1 MRPRKPRALH
11 AGSRVAGFAPASPAG
26 GIRTQAGLAEL
37 RRLGFVVQSPTTVAT
52 EGYFAASTEKRRDEL
67 ARLCAEPAVD
77 SLIALRG
84 GYGSNYL
91 LDGFATDDLTSPK
104 CLVGFS
110 DITTI
115 QIFLWR
121 QARWVSFYGPMVA
134 SGLDAGA
141 GAAGGYDEPSFL
153 RALTETQAGWPLE
166 LSGEAMAAGEAEG
179 RVLGGCLTLLE
190 TSLGTPWEL
199 NTEESIL
206 VLEDRAMKP
215 WQVDRA
221 LMHFRQAGK
230 LDGVRGIL
238 LGDFPDC
245 DPPVAGSWSVA
256 MESRKQAASRPSP
269 PLPRPASGSCS
280 SSSSQSIPF
289 ICAAFCAM
297 GSTRRLVTLFASDRP
312 MRNSIER

>member
-11 AGSRVAGFAPASPAG
+11 AGSRVAVFAPASPAD

-91 LDGFATDDLTSPK
+91 LDGFVTNDLTSPK

-256 MESRKQAASRPSP
+256 DVCRRILG
-269 PLPRPASGSCS
+269 PLRVPVVWGAPIGH
-280 SSSSQSIPF
+280 
-289 ICAAFCAM
+289 
-297 GSTRRLVTLFASDRP
+297 TRRPILTIPLGVRARLIAQGAGTLELLEPAVIP
-312 MRNSIER
+312 